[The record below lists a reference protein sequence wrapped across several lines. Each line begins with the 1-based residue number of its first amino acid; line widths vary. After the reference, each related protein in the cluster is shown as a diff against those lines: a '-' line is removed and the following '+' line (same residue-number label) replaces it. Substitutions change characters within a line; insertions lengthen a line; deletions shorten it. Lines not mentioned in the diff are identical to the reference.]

1 MNESEEKT
9 KIAKEIQFYEQNK
22 QYYNHFLDQLK
33 QQLEEQK
40 VLISAQQKNLN
51 KLNAFKGL

>member
-1 MNESEEKT
+1 MNESEEKV

-33 QQLEEQK
+33 QELEEQK

-51 KLNAFKGL
+51 KFNALKGL